1 MYVKCSFG
9 VEMLAG
15 ELELS
20 VSRGSQTTGSE
31 HSRVSPVQLTR
42 GPARSV
48 RSARPGPGLAMN
60 LASAWPAPVVT
71 APG

>member
-60 LASAWPAPVVT
+60 LASAWPATVVT